1 VLINEVTKIE
11 VYLYDI
17 SFRGVGLEMPSV
29 VPRSLQ
35 LKVGQKVRLK
45 CNWNQSL
52 LSAGYFEVRNI
63 NGRKIGLRKT
73 G

>member
-1 VLINEVTKIE
+1 MLINEVNEVE
-11 VYLYDI
+11 VYLFDI
-17 SFRGVGLEMPSV
+17 SFKGVGIEMSTV

-35 LKVGQKVRLK
+35 LKIGQKVRLK

-52 LSAGYFEVRNI
+52 LSSGYFEVRNI
-63 NGRKIGLRKT
+63 NGRKVGLRKT